1 MGESAVALLVRRAEL
16 ADAAA
21 IASSHVRS
29 WQAGYAD
36 VISSDFLRDLGRNLP
51 QHTLH
56 WQMLILGGEAEG
68 RFMLVGEVDGEVA
81 GHLSGGA
88 YRGTDAS
95 EPPRGGAYR
104 GTDAG
109 EPPPGE
115 VYACYVDPAHWRQG
129 VGSALMAHALE
140 RLAQAGY
147 SQAALWVLADNV
159 GARAFYE
166 HHGWLADGAHKIYE
180 LAGERYP
187 EVRYHRA
194 LP

>member
-1 MGESAVALLVRRAEL
+1 VALLVRRAEL

-21 IASSHVRS
+21 IASSNVRS

-56 WQMLILGGEAEG
+56 WQTLILGGEAEG

-129 VGSALMAHALE
+129 VGSALMACALE

>member
-56 WQMLILGGEAEG
+56 WQTLILGGEAEG

-88 YRGTDAS
+88 YRGTDAG
-95 EPPRGGAYR
+95 ERPRGGAYR
-104 GTDAG
+104 GTDTG
-109 EPPPGE
+109 EPPLGE

-129 VGSALMAHALE
+129 VGSALMACALE